1 MPLGPKPDNP
11 PRLYFG
17 WPMLAI
23 ACLSTIA
30 TSPGQSY
37 IAGGLFADSYETGL
51 GLSKTQIS
59 FAYMI
64 ATVCAAIPLT
74 LVGKASDHY
83 GPRRVMLAVSVG
95 LALACGYMGLVQ
107 GFWMLL
113 AGFFLLRFLG
123 QGALSVLSGHTVALW
138 FEKRLGTA
146 EAIRTASMSAA
157 VLLLPLPVAGL
168 INKFGW
174 HWAYPILGLLVL
186 LLTLPWI
193 SLFFRNRPEDA
204 GQVLDQHEIP
214 RHGKTDKPHPG
225 QDEPEALPPDD
236 PAFTLR
242 QALTTRAYWA
252 LAGVPILSGFVGTA
266 IIFHMKALV
275 AEGGF
280 FKGTPEDISSANLA
294 LAAAVMVPWGITSG
308 LATPVGGWL
317 IDRVKPRHLLAASP
331 PILALSIIVLWM
343 AVSLNVRSFF
353 FLGMG
358 VFGVSQACAMA
369 AAGPTI
375 ARWFGRAHHGSIRG
389 FTSTLGVIGTACG
402 PIVLGLSSDTIG
414 GFTPG
419 FLFFI
424 ALCVPLVWSVW
435 TVDKPEPPNPP
446 GDGANG
452 PDKSDDPD
460 GDSGDDSGDPGGLGP
475 ELIDEAA
482 RLKAID
488 AIRARKKE
496 AGEGGPPVR
505 YDLEDTGESIPLANG
520 SGPRSIGMKPT
531 GPASP
536 PMPPQS
542 DDDPIELEP
551 PKDSVGGDE
560 PARDDPDSPP
570 NRVS

>member
-37 IAGGLFADSYETGL
+37 IVGGLFLESYETGL
-51 GLSKTQIS
+51 GLSETQIT
-59 FAYMI
+59 FAYLI

-83 GPRRVMLAVSVG
+83 GPRRVMLAVSIG

-157 VLLLPLPVAGL
+157 VLLPVPVAGL
-168 INKFGW
+168 INTFGW

-186 LLTLPWI
+186 LLTLPWVA
-193 SLFFRNRPEDA
+193 LFFRNRPQDA

-214 RHGKTDKPHPG
+214 PHDKSAEPLPG
-225 QDEPEALPPDD
+225 EDPPEIVPPDD

-242 QALTTRAYWA
+242 QALSTRAYWA

-266 IIFHMKALV
+266 VIFNITKLV
-275 AEGGF
+275 GAGQLFEG
-280 FKGTPEDISSANLA
+280 TEDEIGKANLA
-294 LAAAVMVPWGITSG
+294 LGAAVMIPWGIASG
-308 LATPVGGWL
+308 LCVPIGGWL

-331 PILALSIIVLWM
+331 PILALSIILLWM
-343 AVSLNVRSFF
+343 GMSLGIGAFY

-358 VFGVSQACAMA
+358 VFGISQACAMA

-402 PIVLGLSSDTIG
+402 PIVLGLSSDTFG
-414 GFTPG
+414 GYTPG

-435 TVDKPEPPNPP
+435 TVDKPEPPNPSRGGP
-446 GDGANG
+446 DGHSDRDGPGGGDG
-452 PDKSDDPD
+452 DDPA
-460 GDSGDDSGDPGGLGP
+460 GLGP
-475 ELIDEAA
+475 ELIDETA
-482 RLKAID
+482 RIKAID
-488 AIRARKKE
+488 AIRARKKD

-505 YDLEDTGESIPLANG
+505 YDLEDTGESIPLADG
-520 SGPRSIGMKPT
+520 RSTRPAQTTPT
-531 GPASP
+531 GPTPPSP
-536 PMPPQS
+536 
-542 DDDPIELEP
+542 DEDAIELEP
-551 PKDSVGGDE
+551 GDTPGDPPEDETGDE
-560 PARDDPDSPP
+560 GDPDSPP
-570 NRVS
+570 DRVS